1 MKKIILIVAL
11 ALGAIAGTNAQSRML
26 QRAID
31 KAAEKGLKKVET
43 AATNAVAPSA
53 TDVKSLS
60 SSVMAKLNT
69 ALTLTKVQEPKVT
82 TLVTDFLTK
91 KSDILAL
98 AKTDKAQYQ
107 EKLTELTT
115 TLTTKLKKVLTAEQL
130 AKFTSLKPAKK
141 TTKDVLSQLFY

>member
-1 MKKIILIVAL
+1 MKKIFLIVAL

-43 AATNAVAPSA
+43 AATNAVAPS
-53 TDVKSLS
+53 TIDVKSLS
-60 SSVMAKLNT
+60 TSIMTKLNT

-130 AKFTSLKPAKK
+130 TKFTSLKPAKK

>member
-1 MKKIILIVAL
+1 MKKIFLIVAL
-11 ALGAIAGTNAQSRML
+11 ALVAIAGTNAQSRML

-43 AATNAVAPSA
+43 AATNAVAPSV

-130 AKFTSLKPAKK
+130 TKFTSLKPAKK

>member
-1 MKKIILIVAL
+1 MKKIFLIVAL

-60 SSVMAKLNT
+60 SSVMTKLNT

-130 AKFTSLKPAKK
+130 TKFASLKPAKK